1 MRDNKNDRIG
11 FRVSKE
17 MKEEFYEICNLYG
30 LCPSILLERW
40 ISNFINR
47 SKKNKID
54 FDDVSSA
61 ADELKKEL
69 EKYKN
74 S

>member
-1 MRDNKNDRIG
+1 
-11 FRVSKE
+11 